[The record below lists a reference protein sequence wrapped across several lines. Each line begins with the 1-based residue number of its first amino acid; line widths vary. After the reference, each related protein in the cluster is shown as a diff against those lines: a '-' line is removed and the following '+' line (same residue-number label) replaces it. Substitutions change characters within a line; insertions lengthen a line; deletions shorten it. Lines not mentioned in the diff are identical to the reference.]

1 MASYQAPGT
10 ARATEGNASTAPL
23 VVLFERDDAIA
34 VPLLSQLRMAG
45 YDVRAA
51 RTPVDLFDLLGKQL
65 VSLVLVDLGAATA
78 GRREFW
84 VALDAQRRGRALQ
97 VMTFRQISPAHP
109 LDAEGDP
116 SARALADVEVAG
128 PQDFHKVIQGVRQRI
143 PLHGGNG
150 AFPTALPL
158 PGGAAQIGQ
167 SPFGTAAPPSRPF
180 GMPGFDPMQ
189 MPSAAPQFPPM
200 PTGMPSSY
208 GTPPPYPTQGPG
220 YPAGQPMP
228 SHRGFSGGPAL
239 PGQPAPPYGQAP
251 FGQAPFGQA
260 PFGQAPYGPP
270 PSYPGQMPS
279 PSQARPYPGE
289 PYAPQP
295 SQMPGQLPG
304 GAPPWAPG
312 PAAANPATA
321 NPYGMGNPVGGP
333 GGHDASRFAQPYTV
347 NPFAGDGTP
356 GGPAPFAPQPP
367 SAHVAPAWGG
377 PSPATAS
384 PFDAPSQVNPFASP
398 APAGQPFGFG
408 ERSGFY
414 APNGGDHAQ
423 GGASRFG
430 GSGPQEVAAPSPAGA
445 SISDTWI
452 PPDEDAA
459 VQTGIVPEIAYHAG
473 QPLASERAGMEW
485 GTNPN
490 QAEWGGAPR
499 PGGWEQPA
507 AFPPAA
513 AATRNLPAVQSQ
525 ADQALGTVLVEGA
538 LLTPSK
544 LEVLRGVQAML
555 GSVRM
560 EYKLGELAL
569 LFRFLSPDQLLAA
582 LLVSRGLVTPQ
593 QIAGLGR
600 VKQELAASGMDHD
613 LESLL
618 MMFHILSPDQLR
630 QIRAELS

>member
-1 MASYQAPGT
+1 MASYHAPGS
-10 ARATEGNASTAPL
+10 ALATEGNASTAPL
-23 VVLFERDDAIA
+23 VVLFERDDTIA

-84 VALDAQRRGRALQ
+84 VALDAQRRGRTLQ

-116 SARALADVEVAG
+116 TARALADVEVAG
-128 PQDFHKVIQGVRQRI
+128 PQDFHKIIQGVRQRI

-150 AFPTALPL
+150 GLSTGMPA
-158 PGGAAQIGQ
+158 PGGMAPLGQ
-167 SPFGTAAPPSRPF
+167 NPFGQNPFGQNPFATAAPPSRPF
-180 GMPGFDPMQ
+180 GAPPFDPYQ
-189 MPSAAPQFPPM
+189 MPAAPQFPQPGTYGPV
-200 PTGMPSSY
+200 PTY
-208 GTPPPYPTQGPG
+208 GPPQPYPSQYPSQGPAM

-228 SHRGFSGGPAL
+228 GQMPYGGQPPLYPGAPQPYPADPYAP
-239 PGQPAPPYGQAP
+239 PGQVPGQAP
-251 FGQAPFGQA
+251 GGTSSWDSSPF
-260 PFGQAPYGPP
+260 
-270 PSYPGQMPS
+270 
-279 PSQARPYPGE
+279 
-289 PYAPQP
+289 
-295 SQMPGQLPG
+295 
-304 GAPPWAPG
+304 
-312 PAAANPATA
+312 ANPAGA
-321 NPYGMGNPVGGP
+321 NPFITGAPSGPSAGG
-333 GGHDASRFAQPYTV
+333 GASSPFAQPYTA
-347 NPFAGDGTP
+347 NPFGGDAMP
-356 GGPAPFAPQPP
+356 GGPPPFEPQPP
-367 SAHVAPAWGG
+367 SAHIAPPWSA
-377 PSPATAS
+377 PSPPPAS
-384 PFDAPSQVNPFASP
+384 PFGAPSQVNPFASP
-398 APAGQPFGFG
+398 SPPAPQGQPFGFG
-408 ERSGFY
+408 DRSGFY
-414 APNGGDHAQ
+414 DPT
-423 GGASRFG
+423 GGAI
-430 GSGPQEVAAPSPAGA
+430 PPDATPAAPSSAN
-445 SISDTWI
+445 ISDTWI

-459 VQTGIVPEIAYHAG
+459 VQTGIVPEVAYRSA
-473 QPLASERAGMEW
+473 QPLTSERAGLEW
-485 GTNPN
+485 GAGPS
-490 QAEWGGAPR
+490 QAEWGVAPDL
-499 PGGWEQPA
+499 GGWNQA
-507 AFPPAA
+507 APLSPSPQMASP
-513 AATRNLPAVQSQ
+513 TRNLPAVQSQ

-555 GSVRM
+555 TSVGM